1 MDYES
6 AFAGVTKVVNF
17 KNDAERDATRASM
30 MELAGKLGVNQ
41 VGMTNIVAAA
51 GEAGIGKR
59 ADGTTDANELLRFA
73 GDASKMSVA
82 MDMTAEEAG
91 TTLAK
96 WRSAMGMDQ
105 DQAMRLADYSN
116 AISNEM
122 AAKPAEVARVMLR
135 QGATTMKAGFTD
147 RQAAALAASL
157 IAGGEGEETT
167 ATAMKNITGRLNKSF
182 AATKA
187 QKDTL
192 AMLGF
197 DPMVLAKDMQRDAG
211 GHPVQGAGQDRHPGQ
226 GQAGSGDQPAVR
238 RRSGGGSQQADGQH

>member
-1 MDYES
+1 
-6 AFAGVTKVVNF
+6 
-17 KNDAERDATRASM
+17 
-30 MELAGKLGVNQ
+30 
-41 VGMTNIVAAA
+41 MTNIVAAA

-147 RQAAALAASL
+147 RQAAARAETERMVNEAEAHAADADSRSCQALAAAQR
-157 IAGGEGEETT
+157 AGG
-167 ATAMKNITGRLNKSF
+167 S
-182 AATKA
+182 
-187 QKDTL
+187 
-192 AMLGF
+192 
-197 DPMVLAKDMQRDAG
+197 V
-211 GHPVQGAGQDRHPGQ
+211 
-226 GQAGSGDQPAVR
+226 S
-238 RRSGGGSQQADGQH
+238 RSGTISSGRMIPHSVLTSPRSFISTNCAT